1 MLELESIHT
10 NCEDL
15 SSEITDELHNTFLEL
30 NGNSDIGLEVNSE
43 FIEKLGG
50 INNYYAYL
58 NLQKL
63 ADDLESYI
71 NKGKLNVKI

>member
-1 MLELESIHT
+1 MLKLELIHK
-10 NCEDL
+10 NCEALL
-15 SSEITDELHNTFLEL
+15 SQITDELHNTFLEL
-30 NGNSDIGLEVNSE
+30 NQNSDIELEVNSE
-43 FIEKLGG
+43 FSEKLGV

-71 NKGKLNVKI
+71 NKIK

>member
-1 MLELESIHT
+1 MLKLELIHK
-10 NCEDL
+10 NCEALL
-15 SSEITDELHNTFLEL
+15 SQITDELHNTFLEL
-30 NGNSDIGLEVNSE
+30 NQNSDIELEVNSE
-43 FIEKLGG
+43 HWKNWG

-71 NKGKLNVKI
+71 NKN

>member
-1 MLELESIHT
+1 MLKLELIQK
-10 NCEDL
+10 NCEELL
-15 SSEITDELHNTFLEL
+15 SQITNELYNTFIELLENNNL
-30 NGNSDIGLEVNSE
+30 ELEVNSE

-71 NKGKLNVKI
+71 NKIK

>member
-1 MLELESIHT
+1 MLKLELIHK
-10 NCEDL
+10 NCEALL
-15 SSEITDELHNTFLEL
+15 SQITDELHNTFLEL
-30 NGNSDIGLEVNSE
+30 NQNSDIELKVNSE
-43 FIEKLGG
+43 FSEKLGV

-71 NKGKLNVKI
+71 NKIK

>member
-1 MLELESIHT
+1 MLKLESIHK
-10 NCEDL
+10 NCEALL
-15 SSEITDELHNTFLEL
+15 SQITDELHNTFLEL
-30 NGNSDIGLEVNSE
+30 NQNSDIELKVNSE
-43 FIEKLGG
+43 FSEKLGV

-71 NKGKLNVKI
+71 NN

>member
-1 MLELESIHT
+1 MLKLESIQK
-10 NCEDL
+10 NCESL
-15 SSEITDELHNTFLEL
+15 LSEITDELHNTFLEL
-30 NGNSDIGLEVNSE
+30 NQNSDIELEVNSE

-71 NKGKLNVKI
+71 NKELKC

>member
-1 MLELESIHT
+1 MLKLELIHK

-15 SSEITDELHNTFLEL
+15 LSEITDELHNTFLEL
-30 NGNSDIGLEVNSE
+30 NQNSDIELEVNSE
-43 FIEKLGG
+43 FIEKLGR

-71 NKGKLNVKI
+71 NKGLKC

>member
-1 MLELESIHT
+1 MLKLELIHK
-10 NCEDL
+10 NCEALL
-15 SSEITDELHNTFLEL
+15 SQITDELHNTFLEL
-30 NGNSDIGLEVNSE
+30 NQNSDIELEVNSE
-43 FIEKLGG
+43 LSEKLGR

-71 NKGKLNVKI
+71 NKIK

>member
-1 MLELESIHT
+1 MLKLESIQK
-10 NCEDL
+10 NCEELL
-15 SSEITDELHNTFLEL
+15 SQITNELYNTFIELLENNNL
-30 NGNSDIGLEVNSE
+30 ELEVNSE

-71 NKGKLNVKI
+71 NKIK

>member
-1 MLELESIHT
+1 MLKLELIHK
-10 NCEDL
+10 NCEALL
-15 SSEITDELHNTFLEL
+15 SQITDELHNTFLEL
-30 NGNSDIGLEVNSE
+30 NQNSDIELKVNSE
-43 FIEKLGG
+43 FSEKLGV

-71 NKGKLNVKI
+71 NN

>member
-1 MLELESIHT
+1 MLKLETINK
-10 NCEDL
+10 NCEELL
-15 SSEITDELHNTFLEL
+15 SQITNELHNTFIELSENNNLE
-30 NGNSDIGLEVNSE
+30 LEVNSK

-71 NKGKLNVKI
+71 NKELKC

>member
-1 MLELESIHT
+1 MLKLELIHK
-10 NCEDL
+10 NCEALL
-15 SSEITDELHNTFLEL
+15 SQITDELHNTFLEL
-30 NGNSDIGLEVNSE
+30 NQNSGIELEVNSE
-43 FIEKLGG
+43 FSEKLGV

-71 NKGKLNVKI
+71 NKIK